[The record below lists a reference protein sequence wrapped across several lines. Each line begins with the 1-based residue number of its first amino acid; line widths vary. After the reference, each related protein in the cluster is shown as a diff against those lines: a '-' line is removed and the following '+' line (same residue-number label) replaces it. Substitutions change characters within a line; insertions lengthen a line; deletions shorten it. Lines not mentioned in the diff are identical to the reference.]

1 MKKHLILGGNL
12 KTSLSSL
19 GYKNFKV
26 IKKKRQ
32 KSVLELKD
40 EKMEHLIHKNI
51 NTTCASASFMKMIK
65 DRGTF

>member
-26 IKKKRQ
+26 IKKRQ

-40 EKMEHLIHKNI
+40 EKMEHLIRKNI
-51 NTTCASASFMKMIK
+51 NTTCACFMKMIK